1 MYFLFEAGDSAQNA
15 LELQQA
21 CGPKET
27 RGRLCEI
34 TYSATSSQNLAEI
47 ADALSKPLRVLAI
60 IVLAYLTNRL
70 VRFFIRRSVTNL
82 AKESSRARVKKFKK
96 HTGLLRLETSENPTF
111 RTVQRAQTIGT
122 ALKGIA
128 TFAIVIATILLIL
141 GTYNVDLGPILAG
154 AGLIGIAV
162 GFGAQSMV
170 RDFLAGFAQPG
181 FRVGSLV
188 V

>member
-82 AKESSRARVKKFKK
+82 AK
-96 HTGLLRLETSENPTF
+96 
-111 RTVQRAQTIGT
+111 
-122 ALKGIA
+122 
-128 TFAIVIATILLIL
+128 
-141 GTYNVDLGPILAG
+141 
-154 AGLIGIAV
+154 
-162 GFGAQSMV
+162 
-170 RDFLAGFAQPG
+170 
-181 FRVGSLV
+181 
-188 V
+188 